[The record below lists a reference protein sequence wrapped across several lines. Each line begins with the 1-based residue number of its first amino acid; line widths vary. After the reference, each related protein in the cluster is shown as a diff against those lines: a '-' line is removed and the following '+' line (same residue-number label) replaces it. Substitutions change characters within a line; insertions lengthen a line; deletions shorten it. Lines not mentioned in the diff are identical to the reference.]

1 MLDHLIRWSIAKRAL
16 VLGAAGVLLVAGT
29 LTALR
34 MPVDVFPD
42 LTAPTVT
49 VLTEAHGMAP
59 EEVETLVTF
68 PVETAVN
75 GATGVRR
82 VRSSTAQGISIVW
95 VEFDWG
101 TDIFRARQIVSEK
114 LQLVGTT
121 LPVGVGVP
129 VLAPITSIMG
139 EIMIVAVT
147 GTDAVFPMEMRT
159 VADWSVRRRL
169 LALPGVAQV
178 IPLGGEVRQYQVLVD
193 PARLAGYDVTLHEVL
208 EAAAGANVNAS
219 GGVFMDRGQEYL
231 IRGTGRVATLGDI
244 AATVVAVH
252 GGTPVTI
259 GDVAEV
265 TIGAAT
271 SLGAGSA
278 NASPSVILTIQK
290 QPDTNT
296 LELTALLDE
305 ELSAIAETLPPG
317 MELNRGIFR
326 QASFI
331 ETAVANVLAALRDG
345 ALLVVVILF
354 LFLWS
359 VQTTFISVL
368 AIPLS
373 LVTAVFALQ
382 LLGITINTMT
392 LGGMAIAIG
401 ALVDDAVIDVENVFR
416 RLRQNRRLPASE
428 RRHVHDVVFEASKEI
443 RVSIINATLIIT
455 VVFVPLFFLS
465 GVEGRMLRPLGIA
478 YIVSILASL
487 VVALT
492 VTPALSAYLLPRARA
507 LDTER
512 ESWVSRGLK
521 RIYAP
526 TLEAVLRRPIPVI
539 VSAAALVVATA
550 SAYPFLGRAFL
561 PEFQEGTLVVS
572 ALTLPGTSLDE
583 SDAIGHRIEEVLL
596 AHEAVAETARR
607 TGRAELDEH
616 AQGVNAAEI
625 DVRLDLEGHDYAI
638 VLEELRSALASVPG
652 TEITVGQP
660 IGHRIDHMLS
670 GTRASIA
677 VNLFGPDL
685 YELRRLGQEVEQVM
699 VNVEGTVDVAM
710 EQQADVPQVR
720 IVMRRDAMARFGVTP
735 AHLAEAID
743 VAFAGEAVSQVL
755 EEQRAFDLVVR
766 FAPAH
771 RGTLEAVKQARIDT
785 PVGAQVP
792 LLTLADVRYDMGPN
806 AISREDVQRK
816 LVVQANVAGRDVG
829 GVVEDIR
836 EGVAAAVSL
845 PSGYRVEYGGQFESA
860 AEATRVIGLL
870 TLLSLSAVFLLLFL
884 EFASARQALLVMV
897 NLPLA
902 LVGGVFAV
910 LLTGGVLNVATLVG
924 FITLFGIAVRNGIL
938 LVSHYNNL
946 MDVEGADLREA
957 VVRGSMER
965 LNPVMMT
972 ALTAGLA
979 LLPLAL
985 AAGEAG
991 NEIQRPMAIVVL
1003 GGLLTSLA
1011 LNMVVVP
1018 ALFLRWGRGGG
1029 AVALGP
1035 RQNHRRSH
1043 HASKATLAQCQC
1055 RPGRAIRIRGSGSL

>member
-1 MLDHLIRWSIAKRAL
+1 MLDRVIRASIANRAL
-16 VLGAAGVLLVAGT
+16 VVGVAVLLLAAGTV
-29 LTALR
+29 TALR

-59 EEVETLVTF
+59 EEVEALVTF

-82 VRSSTAQGISIVW
+82 VRSSTTQGISIVW

-101 TDIFRARQIVSEK
+101 TDIFRARQIVGEK
-114 LQLVGTT
+114 LQLVQAA
-121 LPVGVGVP
+121 LPPGAGPP

-139 EIMIVAVT
+139 EIMLVALT
-147 GTDAVFPMEMRT
+147 GGDHVSPMDLRT
-159 VADWSVRRRL
+159 VADWTVRRRL

-193 PARLAGYDVTLHEVL
+193 PATLAGYDVTLSDVVR
-208 EAAAGANVNAS
+208 AAASANVNAS
-219 GGVFMDRGQEYL
+219 GGVFMERGQEYL
-231 IRGTGRVATLGDI
+231 IRGTGRVRSVEDI
-244 AATVVAVH
+244 ASTVVAVRE
-252 GGTPVTI
+252 GTPVTL
-259 GDVAEV
+259 GEVADVR
-265 TIGAAT
+265 IGAAT
-271 SLGAGSA
+271 RLGEGSA
-278 NASPSVILTIQK
+278 NASRAVVLTVQK

-296 LELTALLDE
+296 LELTARIDA
-305 ELSAIAETLPPG
+305 ELASIAETLPPG
-317 MELNRGIFR
+317 IDINPGIFR
-326 QASFI
+326 QADFI
-331 ETAVANVLAALRDG
+331 EAAVENVLAALRDG
-345 ALLVVVILF
+345 ALLVVLILF

-359 VQTTFISVL
+359 GRTTFISVV

-373 LVTAVFALQ
+373 LVTAVFALE

-416 RLRQNRRLPASE
+416 RLRQNRHLPPSE
-428 RRHVHDVVFEASKEI
+428 RRPADDVVFEASREI
-443 RVSIINATLIIT
+443 RGSIVNATLIIT

-492 VTPALSAYLLPRARA
+492 VTPALSAYLLPRAPT
-507 LDTER
+507 LETES
-512 ESWVSRGLK
+512 ESWISRNLK
-521 RIYAP
+521 RLYAP
-526 TLEAVLRRPIPVI
+526 TLEVVLARPIPVLAGAFFL
-539 VSAAALVVATA
+539 VAAAAAAFPL
-550 SAYPFLGRAFL
+550 LGRAFL

-572 ALTLPGTSLDE
+572 ALTVPGTSLDE
-583 SDAIGHRIEEVLL
+583 SDAIGRRIEEILL
-596 AHEAVAETARR
+596 GHEAVAETARR

-625 DVRLDLEGHDYAI
+625 DVRLDLDGHDYGT
-638 VLEELRSALASVPG
+638 VLEELRAALTAVPG
-652 TEITVGQP
+652 TQITVGQP

-677 VNLFGPDL
+677 VNVFGPDL
-685 YELRRLGQEVEQVM
+685 YELRRLGAEIEQLM
-699 VNVEGTVDVAM
+699 LGVEGTVDVAR
-710 EQQADVPQVR
+710 EAQADVLQVR
-720 IVMRRDAMARFGVTP
+720 VTMEREAMARFGVTP
-735 AHLAEAID
+735 GHLAEAID

-755 EEQRAFDLVVR
+755 EDQRAFDLVVR
-766 FAPAH
+766 FDASK
-771 RGTLEAVKQARIDT
+771 RGTLEAVAAARIDT

-792 LLTLADVRYDMGPN
+792 LATLADVRYDVGPN
-806 AISREDVQRK
+806 VITRENAQRK

-829 GVVEDIR
+829 SVVEDIR
-836 EGVAAAVSL
+836 DRVGASVSL
-845 PSGYRVEYGGQFESA
+845 PAGYHVEYGGQFESA
-860 AEATRVIGLL
+860 AAATRTIGLL
-870 TLLSLSAVFLLLFL
+870 SLLSLAAISLLLFF
-884 EFASARQALLVMV
+884 EFGSVRQALLVMV
-897 NLPLA
+897 NLPLS

-924 FITLFGIAVRNGIL
+924 FVTLFGIAVRNGIL
-938 LVSHYNNL
+938 MVSHYNHL
-946 MDVEGADLREA
+946 LTVEGESLRGA
-957 VVRGSMER
+957 VVRGSLER

-985 AAGEAG
+985 SAGEAG
-991 NEIQRPMAIVVL
+991 NEIQRPLAIVVL

-1018 ALFLRWGRGGG
+1018 ALFYRWGAG
-1029 AVALGP
+1029 
-1035 RQNHRRSH
+1035 RQLSL
-1043 HASKATLAQCQC
+1043 SDPAT
-1055 RPGRAIRIRGSGSL
+1055 

>member
-1 MLDHLIRWSIAKRAL
+1 MLDHVIRGSVRNRFL
-16 VLGAAGVLLVAGT
+16 VLAGAAVLLVAGT
-29 LTALR
+29 ITAFR

-101 TDIFRARQIVSEK
+101 MDIFRARQIVTEK
-114 LQLVGTT
+114 LQLVSAA
-121 LPVGVGVP
+121 LPEGADPP

-139 EIMIVAVT
+139 EIMLIAIT
-147 GTDAVFPMEMRT
+147 GSEHASPMDVRT
-159 VADWSVRRRL
+159 VADWTVRRRL
-169 LALPGVAQV
+169 LAVPGVAQV

-193 PARLAGYDVTLHEVL
+193 PARLRPYDVALHDVV
-208 EAAAGANVNAS
+208 AAASASNVNAS
-219 GGVFMDRGQEYL
+219 GGVFMERGQEYL
-231 IRGTGRVATLGDI
+231 IRGTGRVQSVEDI
-244 AATVVAVH
+244 AATVVTVRDRV
-252 GGTPVTI
+252 PVTL
-259 GDVAEV
+259 GEVADVR
-265 TIGAAT
+265 IGAAT
-271 SLGAGSA
+271 RLGEGSA
-278 NASPSVILTIQK
+278 NASQAVILTVLK

-296 LELTALLDE
+296 LEITDRIDAEIADIA
-305 ELSAIAETLPPG
+305 SALPPG
-317 MELNRGIFR
+317 IEINHGIFR
-326 QASFI
+326 QATFI
-331 ETAVANVLAALRDG
+331 EAAIDNVLEALRDG
-345 ALLVVVILF
+345 ALLVVVVLF

-359 VQTTFISVL
+359 LRTTFISVL

-373 LVTAVFALQ
+373 LVTAVFALR

-416 RLRQNRRLPASE
+416 RLRLNRHLPEGE
-428 RRHVHDVVFEASKEI
+428 RRPVTEVVFEASKEI
-443 RVSIINATLIIT
+443 RASIVNATLIIT

-492 VTPALSAYLLPRARA
+492 VTPALSAYLLPRARS
-507 LDTER
+507 LDTEE
-512 ESWVSRGLK
+512 ESWISRTLK
-521 RIYAP
+521 RMYVP
-526 TLEAVLRRPIPVI
+526 TLDRVVARPLVVIGGVALLVLAA
-539 VSAAALVVATA
+539 AAALPT
-550 SAYPFLGRAFL
+550 LGRSFL

-572 ALTLPGTSLDE
+572 ALTVPGTSLDE
-583 SDAIGHRIEEVLL
+583 SDAIGRRIEEILL
-596 AHEAVAETARR
+596 AHPAVVETARR

-625 DVRLDLEGHDYAI
+625 DVRLDLEDHEYDL
-638 VLEELRSALASVPG
+638 VLEELRADLTAVPG
-652 TEITVGQP
+652 TQITVGQP

-670 GTRASIA
+670 GTRASVAI
-677 VNLFGPDL
+677 NIFGPDL
-685 YELRRLGQEVEQVM
+685 YQLRSLGQAIEQV
-699 VNVEGTVDVAM
+699 VAGVEGAVDVAA
-710 EQQADVPQVR
+710 EAQADVPQVR
-720 IVMRRDAMARFGVTP
+720 ILMKRDAMGRFGVTP

-743 VAFAGEAVSQVL
+743 VAFAGETVSQVL
-755 EEQRAFDLVVR
+755 EGQRSFDLVVR
-766 FAPAH
+766 FHPSA
-771 RGTLEAVKQARIDT
+771 RGSLEAVREARIDT

-792 LLTLADVRYDMGPN
+792 LGTLAEVRYDLGPN
-806 AISREDVQRK
+806 AITREDVQRK

-829 GVVEDIR
+829 SVVEDIR
-836 EGVAAAVSL
+836 DGVEASVPL
-845 PSGYRVEYGGQFESA
+845 PDGYYVEYGGQFESA
-860 AEATRVIGLL
+860 AEATRTIGLL
-870 TLLSLSAVFLLLFL
+870 SLLSLAAIFLLLFV
-884 EFASARQALLVMV
+884 EFGSVRQSLLVMV

-902 LVGGVFAV
+902 LVGGVFAI
-910 LLTGGVLNVATLVG
+910 LLTDGVLNVATLVG

-938 LVSHYNNL
+938 MVSHYNNL
-946 MDVEGADLREA
+946 LDVEGVDLREA

-965 LNPVMMT
+965 LNPIMMT

-985 AAGEAG
+985 SAGEAG
-991 NEIQRPMAIVVL
+991 NEIQRPLAIVVL

-1018 ALFLRWGRGGG
+1018 ALYYRWGRAGVRME
-1029 AVALGP
+1029 AEP
-1035 RQNHRRSH
+1035 IRS
-1043 HASKATLAQCQC
+1043 
-1055 RPGRAIRIRGSGSL
+1055 